1 MINSPDSAEQIA
13 RLRALLKAQ
22 PLDAAS
28 VCARLQISQP
38 TFSRL
43 WKLAGPDVLAIGAAR
58 ARRYALARNLGGFG
72 SLLPVFE
79 VLADGSSVP
88 FGELRI
94 LQNDWY
100 CFTPHGGAAQ
110 LMLGMPFW
118 LQDLRPQGFLGRMVP
133 RLHRDL
139 ALPLNILEWSDDDTL
154 RFLVQ
159 RGEDVPGNI
168 ILGNEAYRRFLG
180 MRQRTDGVAREAGHA
195 PLVPEHERAEAY
207 ARLADLAN
215 LGEAPGS
222 SAGGEQPKFS
232 ATVLKAD
239 GDIEPVLVKFSPDIA
254 SANGRRCGDLLIC
267 EHLALETLREAGIA
281 ASATQVLETGARI
294 YLQVRRFDRVVPD
307 RVAPDRAMGGAM
319 GRAPLVSMAGID
331 GLLGAL
337 DKNWTH
343 ATLLLR
349 DQNLLSNADWQTVCL
364 LDVFGALIGNS
375 DRHPG
380 NLSLVWDKDGRFTL
394 APVYDMLP
402 MMYQPTRQ
410 GEVVPREF
418 DVRVLDRLD
427 LGCLDQARGLAMMFW
442 QKVEQD
448 LRISADMRQIGRQHA
463 TIIRTNLG

>member
-1 MINSPDSAEQIA
+1 MINSPDSTEQIA
-13 RLRALLKAQ
+13 RLRALLKPQ

-28 VCARLQISQP
+28 VCTRLQISQP

-58 ARRYALARNLGGFG
+58 ARRYALARNLGNLG

-79 VLADGSSVP
+79 VLADGSSAP

-139 ALPLNILEWSDDDTL
+139 GLPLNILEWSDDDTL
-154 RFLVQ
+154 RFVTQ

-168 ILGNEAYRRFLG
+168 ILGNESYRRFLG
-180 MRQRTDGVAREAGHA
+180 LSQRQRGGAALGETGYAAVPVPVPAPERVAT
-195 PLVPEHERAEAY
+195 Y

-215 LGEAPGS
+215 LGEAAGS
-222 SAGGEQPKFS
+222 SAGGEQPKFVAS
-232 ATVLKAD
+232 VLRGD
-239 GDIEPVLVKFSPDIA
+239 GRIEPVLVKFSPDIA
-254 SANGRRCGDLLIC
+254 TINGRRWGDLLIC
-267 EHLALETLREAGIA
+267 EHWALETLREAGIA
-281 ASATQVLETGARI
+281 ASVTELIETDVRI
-294 YLQVRRFDRVVPD
+294 YLQARRFDRV
-307 RVAPDRAMGGAM
+307 APDGVMGGVI
-319 GRAPLVSMAGID
+319 GRAPVVSMAGID

-349 DQNLLSNADWQTVCL
+349 DQNQLSAADWQTVCL

-402 MMYQPTRQ
+402 MLYQPTRQ

-427 LGCLDQARGLAMMFW
+427 LRCLDQARGLAMAFW

-448 LRISADMRQIGRQHA
+448 LRISADMRQIARQHA